1 MRGTISRSLHFYA
14 RIGVCKHMNWACS
27 TELSEWN
34 KGKIFALTK
43 SQRSKRELRSSLW
56 WLVYAINSVVK
67 TKLSSYTP
75 PTTQHH
81 SFFRNYLFYSSFSV
95 LLSCSAS
102 VNFRLKWK
110 KIPTSCLDFVK
121 DNHYCLIEDF
131 DSRPLDK
138 RWLVSKS
145 ST

>member
-95 LLSCSAS
+95 FEWFRFSELSIK
-102 VNFRLKWK
+102 VE

-138 RWLVSKS
+138 RWLVSKG